1 LRWSAGEERKLRR
14 KNRKSSLAHRRRDE
28 PWGELQEPD
37 NLALFYHANQRQ
49 PHLLASL
56 PGTFPGIEHQII
68 STIKTI
74 RNKYLKE
81 IVT

>member
-1 LRWSAGEERKLRR
+1 
-14 KNRKSSLAHRRRDE
+14 
-28 PWGELQEPD
+28 
-37 NLALFYHANQRQ
+37 
-49 PHLLASL
+49 LLASL
-56 PGTFPGIEHQII
+56 PGSFPGIEHQII